1 MLQNSNREFAELQ
14 AAELVK
20 TEEWIAG
27 DMQAALTAVFLR
39 MDELL
44 LNEDNRDELQLLVGA
59 EEGNGR

>member
-1 MLQNSNREFAELQ
+1 M
-14 AAELVK
+14 K